1 MTGSNSTLNIL
12 RKRLLCS
19 LAGLLLACSF
29 AAKAQQ
35 LELARH
41 LAFASPA
48 AVSIDRLGNFYF
60 ADQRR
65 TVYQFNAA
73 GEPMQTYSP
82 PISGTVSTI
91 EARNG
96 TKILL
101 FYYDQQR
108 LVFLDRFLRELS
120 TVNLANLAELGNGD
134 LFGAATFSGD
144 DQLWLYNESNFT
156 LSKIDSRTY
165 KPLVSTPLNLLL
177 NRQRFDVRFLREYQN
192 NLYLVEKNTGVLVFD
207 NMGNYRKTLPFPGLD
222 YVGFLGEELYY
233 LKDNQ
238 LHFFHLYNG
247 AERQVDLLPGNNYK
261 NALVGEEFLY
271 LFSEKGVDIFRFQK

>member
-1 MTGSNSTLNIL
+1 M
-12 RKRLLCS
+12 
-19 LAGLLLACSF
+19 
-29 AAKAQQ
+29 
-35 LELARH
+35 
-41 LAFASPA
+41 
-48 AVSIDRLGNFYF
+48 
-60 ADQRR
+60 
-65 TVYQFNAA
+65 
-73 GEPMQTYSP
+73 
-82 PISGTVSTI
+82 
-91 EARNG
+91 
-96 TKILL
+96 
-101 FYYDQQR
+101 
-108 LVFLDRFLRELS
+108 
-120 TVNLANLAELGNGD
+120 
-134 LFGAATFSGD
+134 FGAATFSGD

-156 LSKIDSRTY
+156 LSTIDSRTY
-165 KPLVSTPLNLLL
+165 KPLVSTPLILLL
-177 NRQRFDVRFLREYQN
+177 NRPRFDVRFLREYQN